1 MVGRFL
7 KKHTRQVTVKWC
19 WTVAACVAAGVVVA
33 GNSSVGRQVEVR
45 MKDSERYVR
54 PGDEEL
60 RKKLTPLQYAVT
72 QKAATERPYAN
83 EYVGEFRPGI
93 YVDVTTG
100 EPLFLSAD
108 KFESGCG
115 WPAFSKPIAKE
126 VVTEHRDES
135 YGMIR
140 TEVRSRCGNAHLGHV
155 FADGPRESGG
165 LRYCINSAS
174 LRFIPAEK
182 MADAGYGKYLLPL
195 GKAKEIYLAGGC
207 FWGMEHYFKQVA
219 GVLDTEVGYAN
230 GTTENPTYKEVC
242 TDKTGFAETVRVVY
256 DPRKVGLR
264 FLLQMYFKA
273 IDPVSVNRQ
282 GNDVGSQYRTGIYYV
297 DKGDLPLIEK
307 VWQTEQAQYA
317 KPLAVEKKPL
327 VTFHAAE
334 DHHLEYLDKHPGG
347 YCHIPPALFTSA
359 RDARPLPDD

>member
-1 MVGRFL
+1 M
-7 KKHTRQVTVKWC
+7 KWSL
-19 WTVAACVAAGVVVA
+19 TVAACVAVGAAVA
-33 GNSSVGRQVEVR
+33 GKSSVGRQVEVR
-45 MKDSERYVR
+45 MKDAERYVR

-100 EPLFLSAD
+100 EPLFLSTD

-115 WPAFSKPIAKE
+115 WPAFSKPIAKD

-135 YGMIR
+135 HGMIR
-140 TEVRSRCGNAHLGHV
+140 TEVRSRCGNAHLGHL

-182 MADAGYGKYLLPL
+182 MTA
-195 GKAKEIYLAGGC
+195 
-207 FWGMEHYFKQVA
+207 
-219 GVLDTEVGYAN
+219 
-230 GTTENPTYKEVC
+230 NPTYREVC

-256 DPRKVGLR
+256 DPQKVGLR

-334 DHHLEYLDKHPGG
+334 DYHQDYLDKHPGG